1 MRYAGLT
8 LASSSNEAAGPLSLQ
23 DRFNKVRNRPHPF
36 KRFTPLHSGV
46 GVPASKAGSSIR
58 AKKDTEIAFEGSGTM
73 PVT

>member
-46 GVPASKAGSSIR
+46 GCYDWPLGQAEARVTLRDKPLGIR
-58 AKKDTEIAFEGSGTM
+58 LGRRIT
-73 PVT
+73 